1 MNYFLELSDYEDFNA
16 RNKIY
21 SLSIDWL
28 ATLQNLATETSMKKV
43 KPVVTYDHIEVL
55 SFENCDFITLMV
67 HFCLPIYHVFNTGNK
82 SNEFSKE
89 QRFTSRRLAVAT
101 WMKKLNFVF
110 FEKSDLQHQGCLVKS
125 ELFGIPAMWGSEIN
139 MFQKINFRSWLVF
152 FDVWETRR
160 AKQTAIKKVKLSF
173 QIFSF
178 SFEFFSKLFFN
189 FFSAF
194 LEVEGFSRCFE
205 KAWKKTICLSDV
217 ENGKFWEN

>member
-1 MNYFLELSDYEDFNA
+1 MNYFLELSDYEAFNA

-28 ATLQNLATETSMKKV
+28 ATLQKLAIETSMKKV
-43 KPVVTYDHIEVL
+43 KPVVSYDHIEVL

-67 HFCLPIYHVFNTGNK
+67 HFCLPIYHVFNTGNR

-89 QRFTSRRLAVAT
+89 RRFTSRRLAVAT
-101 WMKKLNFVF
+101 WMKELNFVF

-173 QIFSF
+173 FFIFVWIFQQTILQLFFSF
-178 SFEFFSKLFFN
+178 SGSRRFFPMFWKSLKKNYLF
-189 FFSAF
+189 
-194 LEVEGFSRCFE
+194 GWRR
-205 KAWKKTICLSDV
+205 KR
-217 ENGKFWEN
+217 